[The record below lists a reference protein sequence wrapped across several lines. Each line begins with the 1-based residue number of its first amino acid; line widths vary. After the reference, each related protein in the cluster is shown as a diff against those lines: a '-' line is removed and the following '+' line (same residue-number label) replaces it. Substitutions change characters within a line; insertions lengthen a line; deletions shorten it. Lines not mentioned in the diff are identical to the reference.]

1 MHACVC
7 VRACVYVCV
16 CVCVSECV
24 YDRYHVKP
32 LIPNT
37 GHEEGGG
44 ERKSRVHGDCIASD

>member
-16 CVCVSECV
+16 CVYVSECV

-44 ERKSRVHGDCIASD
+44 GEEITCPW